1 MPNKY
6 YSIKLK
12 SGKVRRRI
20 HDSITGRIIKW
31 VDAEDLDE
39 PEGQFKIVEW
49 VMHWMY
55 TDGSPSGLRNFE
67 IRLEVAEGHDDNYME
82 NLGRT
87 IMESYVS
94 EELVDES
101 QFAFDKKGID
111 FIRFDDFEDVRYKI
125 VDNARPQYQYPK
137 KARWGNWRK

>member
-1 MPNKY
+1 MPHKF

-12 SGKVRRRI
+12 SGKLRRRV

-49 VMHWMY
+49 VMSWEY

-67 IRLEVAEGHDDNYME
+67 IRIQVAEGRDNAEME
-82 NLGRT
+82 SLGGE
-87 IMESYVS
+87 IMESWVS
-94 EELVDES
+94 EELITDS
-101 QFAFDKKGID
+101 HFSFSRRGID
-111 FIRFDDFEDVRYKI
+111 FIRYDDYEDIKYKI
-125 VDNARPQYQYPK
+125 IDNARPQYQYPK